1 LLGRD
6 YPFTAATRRKAKSS
20 VSELRRAAEELD
32 DEVEPI
38 FVRPK
43 FVAKNQ
49 MRKSGNGKWKLSAA
63 EAGTAHHKL
72 LQHFAL
78 GNASVIEALEIEA
91 KRLEQEK
98 ILSADERAVLDLD
111 ALAEFWCSELGKKI
125 RVQPPNLV
133 RRELPFTARFN
144 PSEIAKIKGEKPE
157 AGLENE
163 FVVVQGVADLVVLLP
178 QEIWLVD
185 FKTDQVRPGELLG
198 KIQTYKVQLQ
208 FYSAALARIYN
219 RPVSVCALH
228 FLDARKT
235 VDVKI

>member
-1 LLGRD
+1 
-6 YPFTAATRRKAKSS
+6 
-20 VSELRRAAEELD
+20 
-32 DEVEPI
+32 
-38 FVRPK
+38 
-43 FVAKNQ
+43 
-49 MRKSGNGKWKLSAA
+49 
-63 EAGTAHHKL
+63 
-72 LQHFAL
+72 
-78 GNASVIEALEIEA
+78 
-91 KRLEQEK
+91 
-98 ILSADERAVLDLD
+98 
-111 ALAEFWCSELGKKI
+111 
-125 RVQPPNLV
+125 
-133 RRELPFTARFN
+133 LPFTARFN

-185 FKTDQVRPGELLG
+185 FKTDRVRPGELAG
-198 KIQTYKVQLQ
+198 KIQTYKVQLE